1 LAQQLPKPLP
11 PSTMVDD
18 SSSDSS
24 LDDDDWDDDDD
35 DDDYSEASSVGSPV
49 SENARLSDAELLD
62 CIVQN
67 SATLAQRIL
76 AQTRQAE
83 YMRKAR
89 EALCRNYL
97 EALKCHNDDKD

>member
-1 LAQQLPKPLP
+1 
-11 PSTMVDD
+11 MVDD
-18 SSSDSS
+18 SSSDSC

-35 DDDYSEASSVGSPV
+35 DYYYYYYSEASSVGSPV
-49 SENARLSDAELLD
+49 SENARLSDAEVLD

-97 EALKCHNDDKD
+97 EALECHNDDKD